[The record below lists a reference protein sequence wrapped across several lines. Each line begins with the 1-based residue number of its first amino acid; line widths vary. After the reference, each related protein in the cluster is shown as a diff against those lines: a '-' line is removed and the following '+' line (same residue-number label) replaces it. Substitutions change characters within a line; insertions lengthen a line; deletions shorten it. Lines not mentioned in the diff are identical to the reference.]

1 MLKVVKE
8 ELEKVKSRKQDNKND
23 TKSVEQDVD
32 NNNNAFKE
40 LYELTQRKFLKQ
52 ITQFSE
58 KMSTPKP
65 YPILFCVDFI
75 QPINKQT
82 EEGPSSASDQTM
94 NKNQDSS
101 IGDLLPCIKPMCE
114 YEEGWHMA
122 DSHLILTDMNINFCA
137 YLTRVMNLIKNGSLS
152 TTLQIF
158 LCEQGQKLLDE
169 IEKNANSSNI
179 EIKESYVALRKH
191 FVNEHTKST
200 DLNRCELK
208 NGKIMWL
215 CNKHATL
222 TNSKIITDDLKTIIT
237 NNSDRLQ
244 TKFLD
249 DIQHVKIELVDE
261 QCKL

>member
-1 MLKVVKE
+1 MFKNHLKTTQDGLANLLKLVKE
-8 ELEKVKSRKQDNKND
+8 ELEKVNARKKANKSDAKAD
-23 TKSVEQDVD
+23 EQEVD

-65 YPILFCVDFI
+65 YPVLFCVDFI
-75 QPINKQT
+75 GFG
-82 EEGPSSASDQTM
+82 EEDT
-94 NKNQDSS
+94 KN
-101 IGDLLPCIKPMCE
+101 DLVPCIKPMCE

-122 DSHLILTDMNINFCA
+122 ESYIKLADMNINFCA
-137 YLTRVMNLIKNGSLS
+137 YLTRVMSLIKNGSLS

-169 IEKNANSSNI
+169 IEKNSNSSNI
-179 EIKESYVALRKH
+179 EIRESYIALRKH

-208 NGKIMWL
+208 NGKTMWL
-215 CNKHATL
+215 CEKHATL
-222 TNSKIITDDLKTIIT
+222 TNAKIITDDLKTIVT

-244 TKFLD
+244 TKLLEN
-249 DIQHVKIELVDE
+249 IHSQSLE
-261 QCKL
+261 QIDL